1 MLPGAIFVARQRRRS
16 HIGEM
21 WQHIQCLGKQVNGI
35 EHQCCLSLKQSISL
49 NVRWHMNEN
58 FKVSCSYVCLFT
70 VNKLLYMTFQSKN
83 FAVKCYTTEDAFSQ
97 GMVPLRNWCVHG
109 GRLLFTNF
117 VSEYSNEIILFK
129 TGPLKLSSKQEAH
142 VVQTAICVQFA
153 KNVLQMLSLEHK
165 VFLTK

>member
-1 MLPGAIFVARQRRRS
+1 M
-16 HIGEM
+16 
-21 WQHIQCLGKQVNGI
+21 
-35 EHQCCLSLKQSISL
+35 
-49 NVRWHMNEN
+49 
-58 FKVSCSYVCLFT
+58 
-70 VNKLLYMTFQSKN
+70 
-83 FAVKCYTTEDAFSQ
+83 
-97 GMVPLRNWCVHG
+97 HG